1 MSKHVVVIHVTVEH
15 EDDFEELDRM
25 LQRASCISDYE
36 YTHKFD
42 LVEVGEPL
50 NAQEGSEE

>member
-42 LVEVGEPL
+42 LVEVSEPL
-50 NAQEGSEE
+50 NAQEGN